1 MEVRL
6 QRHFNKEIK
15 IEYYKEPRDV
25 RIANKLEEPLAF
37 IIWTD
42 SADSPAVKETRR
54 AELEYFK
61 ELAKNE
67 VEELR
72 L

>member
-25 RIANKLEEPLAF
+25 RIANKLE
-37 IIWTD
+37 
-42 SADSPAVKETRR
+42 
-54 AELEYFK
+54 
-61 ELAKNE
+61 
-67 VEELR
+67 
-72 L
+72 

>member
-37 IIWTD
+37 IIWAD
-42 SADSPAVKETRR
+42 SAEPALKDKRR

-67 VEELR
+67 ADELR

>member
-42 SADSPAVKETRR
+42 SADSPSLREKRR

-61 ELAKNE
+61 ELAKN
-67 VEELR
+67 
-72 L
+72 